1 MLFRLPNN
9 DIYSLK
15 YQPLATEYH
24 LPVATAT
31 IILVSIFVLKAIYQL
46 MLSVNSNAQSSTSA
60 SFNLSSVQAQF
71 HRHPPTHSIVVYR
84 NISAP
89 QLSLCYR

>member
-46 MLSVNSNAQSSTSA
+46 MLSVNS
-60 SFNLSSVQAQF
+60 
-71 HRHPPTHSIVVYR
+71 
-84 NISAP
+84 
-89 QLSLCYR
+89 